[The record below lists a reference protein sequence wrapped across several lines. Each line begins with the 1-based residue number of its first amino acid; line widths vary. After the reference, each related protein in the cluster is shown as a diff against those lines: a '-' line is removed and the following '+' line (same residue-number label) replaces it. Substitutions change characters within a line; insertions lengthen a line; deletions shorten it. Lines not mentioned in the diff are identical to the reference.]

1 MSLKG
6 SDGSIWRLLAHL
18 SKPVFK
24 YCFLNL
30 GSHTELSH
38 STNRPM
44 VCRINWS
51 VCLVRCVRMRTRE
64 NRKRRRGCS
73 LCFFF
78 LIVCVLGLASN
89 ASHDSHVRTDVI
101 YTPSALHLPVSLLLF
116 SICSGMLRMGRL
128 YASWADAVHVWI
140 FGLSAQRRRSLAA
153 AFMSCLPGFSVSDRP
168 LFIWYI

>member
-116 SICSGMLRMGRL
+116 SICAGMLRMGLFVRFVSRRCARL
-128 YASWADAVHVWI
+128 NIWFIGSETPKSCCCLHV
-140 FGLSAQRRRSLAA
+140 LSAR
-153 AFMSCLPGFSVSDRP
+153 V
-168 LFIWYI
+168 

>member
-1 MSLKG
+1 MNSFKLSFVQRSTATLRCDDIQGDNQRRVCVCALIYISVGSSDKKMSLKG

-73 LCFFF
+73 LCFF
-78 LIVCVLGLASN
+78 L
-89 ASHDSHVRTDVI
+89 DSLCPR
-101 YTPSALHLPVSLLLF
+101 ARF
-116 SICSGMLRMGRL
+116 
-128 YASWADAVHVWI
+128 
-140 FGLSAQRRRSLAA
+140 
-153 AFMSCLPGFSVSDRP
+153 
-168 LFIWYI
+168 